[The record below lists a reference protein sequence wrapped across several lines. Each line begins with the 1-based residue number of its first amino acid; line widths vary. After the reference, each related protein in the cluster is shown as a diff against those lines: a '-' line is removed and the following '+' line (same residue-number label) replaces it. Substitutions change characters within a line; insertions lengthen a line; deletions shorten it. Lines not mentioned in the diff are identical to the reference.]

1 MHDELHFLEIWLTC
15 ALSGCRLIQ
24 AAWSYC
30 LRPESRIV
38 LRTLVLLEL
47 LVVILFKVGDFY
59 RVKRHH
65 IILIEVGWHI
75 GVYLLN
81 EIRDV
86 VFKHQRQ
93 LHSTNL
99 ALIEGKLEL

>member
-1 MHDELHFLEIWLTC
+1 MHVELHFLEIWLTC

-24 AAWSYC
+24 AAWAYC
-30 LRPESRIV
+30 LSSESRIV
-38 LRTLVLLEL
+38 LGTLVLLEL
-47 LVVILFKVGDFY
+47 LVVILFKVKDFY

-65 IILIEVGWHI
+65 IILIKVDWHI

-86 VFKHQRQ
+86 VFKHQR
-93 LHSTNL
+93 
-99 ALIEGKLEL
+99 